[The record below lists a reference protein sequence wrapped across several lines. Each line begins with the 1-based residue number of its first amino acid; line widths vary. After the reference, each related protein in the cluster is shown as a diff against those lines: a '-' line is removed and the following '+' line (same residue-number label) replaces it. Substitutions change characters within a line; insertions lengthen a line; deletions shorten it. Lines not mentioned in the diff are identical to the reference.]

1 MSISHPYY
9 RIVRPGV
16 SHEYVLDKRYASDRL
31 QLSRAYLNIEKSL
44 CNIFDFIEPAEENL
58 KTYSFELYSLL
69 LRACTEVE
77 VNFKAILNANGTDIE
92 RSTIKDYKKIEKSS
106 KLSEYTIILPNWR
119 TGSKREEKR
128 LTPFIIFTSKKTKQ
142 NWYWE
147 YNQVKHNRE
156 SNFNYANLGNCINAV
171 AAILVLLYS
180 QFGRYCLTTYGMSNL
195 DCGDEDTYDGS
206 LDANTIFEIIPPD
219 KGRWKP
225 DELYSFDFE
234 KIKNEKSPFQKYD
247 YNHLNQGKKGKK

>member
-1 MSISHPYY
+1 MPIPHPYY
-9 RIVRPGV
+9 RIVRPKV
-16 SHEYVLDKRYASDRL
+16 SHEYVLDERYASDRI

-44 CNIFDFIEPAEENL
+44 RNIFDYIEPAEENL

-77 VNFKAILNANGTDIE
+77 VNFKAILSANGIDVK
-92 RSTIKDYKKIEKSS
+92 RSSMKDYQKIEESS

-119 TGSKREEKR
+119 MDSKPVEKR
-128 LTPFIIFTSKKTKQ
+128 LTPFIIFTSKKTC
-142 NWYWE
+142 NWYSE

-156 SNFNYANLGNCINAV
+156 CNFKYANLGNCINAV

-180 QFGRYCLTTYGMSNL
+180 QFGRYCLTTYGISNL

-206 LDANTIFEIIPPD
+206 LDANTIFKIIPPNC
-219 KGRWKP
+219 WEH
-225 DELYSFDFE
+225 DEVYRFDWE
-234 KIKNEKSPFQKYD
+234 KIKLEESPFQKYD
-247 YNHLNQGKKGKK
+247 YKHPNQKEGN

>member
-1 MSISHPYY
+1 M
-9 RIVRPGV
+9 
-16 SHEYVLDKRYASDRL
+16 
-31 QLSRAYLNIEKSL
+31 
-44 CNIFDFIEPAEENL
+44 NL
-58 KTYSFELYSLL
+58 YSFELYSLL

-180 QFGRYCLTTYGMSNL
+180 QFGRYCLTTYGISNL
-195 DCGDEDTYDGS
+195 DCGDEDTYDGSLDANTIFEIIPGVVRFKITEDTYDGS